1 MLSSIKI
8 NQFELKM
15 LAIVAMTIDHIAWIF
30 VETEGFLGQAMHF
43 VGRLT
48 APIMCYF
55 LAQGYRYSKDRRVY
69 AGRLFGFALLS
80 QVPYAL
86 MIHGYDK
93 VFADFSLMWQQGN
106 ILFNLLLALSALA
119 LLHTSF
125 GRLLKGVVMAL
136 LLYLS
141 MFLDWGIYVIV
152 FSLVLY
158 YYHGNKKQQ
167 LYMYLI
173 AAMGLLLLAD
183 RGYNPAMPTLAL
195 NWFPLGVLVAPF
207 VWYVYDGTL
216 GSRWGGRY
224 FFYAFYPVHMAILI
238 GLAILI
244 DKL

>member
-1 MLSSIKI
+1 MDIKI
-8 NQFELKM
+8 NQFELKI
-15 LAIVAMTIDHIAWIF
+15 LAIFAMTVDHIAWVF
-30 VETEGFLGQAMHF
+30 VETDSFWGQLLHF
-43 VGRLT
+43 FGRLT

-55 LAQGYRYSKDRRVY
+55 LAQGYRYSKDRYRY

-86 MIHGYDK
+86 MIYGYDK
-93 VFADFSLMWQQGN
+93 VWADLSLVLNRGN

-119 LLHTSF
+119 LLHTQFSK
-125 GRLLKGVVMAL
+125 LIKGVVMVV

-141 MFLDWGIYVIV
+141 LFLDWGIYVIA

-158 YYHGNKKQQ
+158 YYHEDKKTQ
-167 LYMYLI
+167 LFAYLI
-173 AAMGLLLLAD
+173 VAMGLLLLAD
-183 RGYNPAMPTLAL
+183 RGYNPAMPSLAL
-195 NWFPLGVLVAPF
+195 NWFPLGILIAPF
-207 VWYVYDGTL
+207 TWYVYDGTL

-224 FFYAFYPVHMAILI
+224 FFYAFYPVHMVVLM